1 MTLDSNIIL
10 ACWLGR
16 FDYFDAMNLQN
27 LLHSNILNRK
37 SNYTILFLE
46 HNEVLTLGSTERIS
60 SNAFKDLKEI
70 YQKKGYM
77 VAKSSRGGQV
87 TLHNP
92 GQLVCYPLLNIKKYF
107 SGIIEYVNFLEEI
120 IIKTLNV
127 YGIDGHRVSKRRGV
141 WVGGLENE
149 RFNVNKNP
157 SGEKIGAIGLKIVRN
172 VSMHGFSLNIN
183 NDLEMYNSFTPC
195 GRESLNVTSLGE
207 KTKIKYDLY
216 KVSKEIVKNME
227 IELNTKINF
236 IPKSKII

>member
-16 FDYFDAMNLQN
+16 VDYFDAMNLQN
-27 LLHSNILNRK
+27 LLHSNILNQK
-37 SNYTILFLE
+37 SNHTILFLE

-60 SNAFKDLKEI
+60 SNAFKDLKEM

-92 GQLVCYPLLNIKKYF
+92 GQLVCYPILNIKKYF
-107 SGIIEYVNFLEEI
+107 SGIIEYVNFLEKI

-127 YGIDGHRVSKRRGV
+127 YGIFGHRVSKRRGV

-149 RFNVNKNP
+149 KFNAKKNLQ
-157 SGEKIGAIGLKIVRN
+157 EKK
-172 VSMHGFSLNIN
+172 
-183 NDLEMYNSFTPC
+183 LEQ
-195 GRESLNVTSLGE
+195 
-207 KTKIKYDLY
+207 
-216 KVSKEIVKNME
+216 
-227 IELNTKINF
+227 
-236 IPKSKII
+236 

>member
-1 MTLDSNIIL
+1 M
-10 ACWLGR
+10 
-16 FDYFDAMNLQN
+16 
-27 LLHSNILNRK
+27 
-37 SNYTILFLE
+37 
-46 HNEVLTLGSTERIS
+46 
-60 SNAFKDLKEI
+60 

-195 GRESLNVTSLGE
+195 GMENLNVTSLGE
-207 KTKIKYDLY
+207 KTKLKYDLY
-216 KVSKEIVKNME
+216 KVAKEIVKNME

-236 IPKSKII
+236 IPKSKLI